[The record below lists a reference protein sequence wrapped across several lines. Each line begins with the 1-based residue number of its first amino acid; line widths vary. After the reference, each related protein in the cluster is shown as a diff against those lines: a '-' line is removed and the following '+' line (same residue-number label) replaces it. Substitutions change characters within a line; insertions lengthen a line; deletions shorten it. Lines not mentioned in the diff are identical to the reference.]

1 MSSTYHLCKQ
11 IANDDFQHDLFSRIL
26 PFSSNYRKTASR
38 NPPDPTN
45 LASKCV
51 LTIIEDVSK
60 DVQGSVLLLLPL
72 LHDTGSQPEV
82 MICRADPFGSRTAL
96 VIIRCT
102 LTAQRCVDDILRNV
116 ALSWP
121 YFSED
126 KTSLHAVR
134 FSMNC
139 FMAFET
145 VPWPARSPDISSIE
159 HVWDIMEMQLSLPG
173 NVNDLA
179 Q

>member
-1 MSSTYHLCKQ
+1 MLLSFEN
-11 IANDDFQHDLFSRIL
+11 IDLEYYTRLLNNGISLEHER
-26 PFSSNYRKTASR
+26 A
-38 NPPDPTN
+38 TN

-82 MICRADPFGSRTAL
+82 MIWRADPFGSRTAL

-121 YFSED
+121 YFSEG

-145 VPWPARSPDISSIE
+145 LLGQPDRQISLQWS
-159 HVWDIMEMQLSLPG
+159 MSG
-173 NVNDLA
+173 T
-179 Q
+179 